1 MKKVLIILAAVFTIS
16 CTDNSRARNV
26 GGTETVELPTNRI
39 LINATW
45 KETNLWIL
53 TKDTITNQMY
63 FNEKSSWGV
72 MEGTIKFK

>member
-1 MKKVLIILAAVFTIS
+1 MKKVLIILAAVFAIS
-16 CTDNSRARNV
+16 CTDNSRARHF
-26 GGTETVELPTNRI
+26 GGNETVELPTNRI
-39 LINATW
+39 LLNATW
-45 KETNLWIL
+45 KENNLWVL